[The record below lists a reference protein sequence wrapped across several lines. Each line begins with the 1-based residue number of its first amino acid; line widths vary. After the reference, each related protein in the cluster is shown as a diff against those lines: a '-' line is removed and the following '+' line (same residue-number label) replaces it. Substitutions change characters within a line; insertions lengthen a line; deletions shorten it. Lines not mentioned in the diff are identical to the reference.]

1 MTGGCLPS
9 VAPFSGEL
17 RMAETPNLLPHEQ
30 QAPPRTDLWIAAVFF
45 VFGAAVACLAFLMP
59 TYADQRGEIYTAP
72 GLVPGFYGI
81 VIVLLS
87 VWLGVRAIRQ
97 GALGVDA
104 GDGATAERGTRSGD
118 ARLALAAGLGL
129 FFVVGL
135 IGRVPF
141 WLASAVFV
149 TLFTVLFEWQPGQA
163 WQIRARRIGEAVA
176 IGFATGA
183 AVTLVFEKVFYVR
196 LP

>member
-1 MTGGCLPS
+1 
-9 VAPFSGEL
+9 
-17 RMAETPNLLPHEQ
+17 MADETPNLLPHEQ
-30 QAPPRTDLWIAAVFF
+30 PAPPRTDLWIAAVFF
-45 VFGAAVACLAFLMP
+45 VFGAAAAWLAFLMP
-59 TYADQRGEIYTAP
+59 TFTDRKGEIYTAP

-81 VIVLLS
+81 VIALLS

-97 GALGVDA
+97 GALGA
-104 GDGATAERGTRSGD
+104 GAGEHAAAERGTRGGS

-135 IGRVPF
+135 IGRAPF
-141 WLASAVFV
+141 WLASATFI
-149 TLFTVLFEWQPGQA
+149 TLFTVLFEWQPGQT
-163 WQIRARRIGEAVA
+163 WQTRARRVGEAAA
-176 IGFATGA
+176 IGLATGA

>member
-1 MTGGCLPS
+1 MPD
-9 VAPFSGEL
+9 
-17 RMAETPNLLPHEQ
+17 ETPNLLPHEQ
-30 QAPPRTDLWIAAVFF
+30 PAPPRTDLWIAAVFL
-45 VFGAAVACLAFLMP
+45 VLGVAVAWLAFLMP
-59 TYADQRGEIYTAP
+59 TFTDQRGEIYTAP

-87 VWLGVRAIRQ
+87 LWLGVRAIRQ
-97 GALGVDA
+97 GALGADA
-104 GDGATAERGTRSGD
+104 GKGVAAERGTRRRDG
-118 ARLALAAGLGL
+118 RLAVAAGLGL
-129 FFVVGL
+129 FFVAGL

-149 TLFTVLFEWQPGQA
+149 SLFTVVFEWQPGQA
-163 WQIRARRIGEAVA
+163 WQVRARRIGEAVV
-176 IGFATGA
+176 IGLATGA

>member
-1 MTGGCLPS
+1 
-9 VAPFSGEL
+9 
-17 RMAETPNLLPHEQ
+17 MADETPNLLPHEQ

-45 VFGAAVACLAFLMP
+45 VFGATVACLAFLMP
-59 TYADQRGEIYTAP
+59 RYADQRGEIYTAP

-97 GALGVDA
+97 GALGDA
-104 GDGATAERGTRSGD
+104 GAHIAAERSTHNGNV
-118 ARLALAAGLGL
+118 RLALAAGLGL

-141 WLASAVFV
+141 WLASAIFV
-149 TLFTVLFEWQPGQA
+149 SLFTVLFEWQPGQA
-163 WQIRARRIGEAVA
+163 WQVRARRIGEAAV
-176 IGFATGA
+176 IGLATGA
-183 AVTLVFEKVFYVR
+183 VVTLVFEKVFYVR

>member
-1 MTGGCLPS
+1 
-9 VAPFSGEL
+9 
-17 RMAETPNLLPHEQ
+17 MADETPNLLPHEQ

-97 GALGVDA
+97 GALGP
-104 GDGATAERGTRSGD
+104 GDRTAAEPGTRSGD

-141 WLASAVFV
+141 WLASATFV

-163 WQIRARRIGEAVA
+163 WQVRARRIGEAAA
-176 IGFATGA
+176 IGLATGA

>member
-1 MTGGCLPS
+1 
-9 VAPFSGEL
+9 
-17 RMAETPNLLPHEQ
+17 MADETPSLLPHEQ
-30 QAPPRTDLWIAAVFF
+30 PAPPRTDLWIAAVFF
-45 VFGAAVACLAFLMP
+45 VFGATAAWLAFLMP
-59 TYADQRGEIYTAP
+59 TFTDQKGEIYTAP

-97 GALGVDA
+97 GALGADA
-104 GDGATAERGTRSGD
+104 AADSTTAEPGTHNGN

-141 WLASAVFV
+141 WLASAIFV

-163 WQIRARRIGEAVA
+163 WQVRARRIGEAALHRPRHRCSRHAGVREGLLCAPALRVA
-176 IGFATGA
+176 
-183 AVTLVFEKVFYVR
+183 KSDVR
-196 LP
+196 

>member
-1 MTGGCLPS
+1 
-9 VAPFSGEL
+9 
-17 RMAETPNLLPHEQ
+17 MADETPDLLPHEQ
-30 QAPPRTDLWIAAVFF
+30 QAPPRTDLWIAGVFF
-45 VFGAAVACLAFLMP
+45 VFGAAVAWLAFLMP
-59 TYADQRGEIYTAP
+59 TYSNQRGEIYTAP

-87 VWLGVRAIRQ
+87 VWLGVRALRQ
-97 GALGVDA
+97 GALEAA
-104 GDGATAERGTRSGD
+104 GHSVERRTRSGD
-118 ARLALAAGLGL
+118 ARLALAVGLGL

-141 WLASAVFV
+141 WLAAAIFI

-163 WQIRARRIGEAVA
+163 WRVRARRIGEAAA
-176 IGFATGA
+176 IGLATGA